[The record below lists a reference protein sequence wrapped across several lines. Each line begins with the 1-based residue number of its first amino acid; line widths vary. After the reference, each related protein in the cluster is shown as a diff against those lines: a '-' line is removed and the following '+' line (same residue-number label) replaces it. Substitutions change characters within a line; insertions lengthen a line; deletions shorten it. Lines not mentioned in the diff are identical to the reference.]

1 MKKEILLLLTRVLLL
16 AIGGWIL
23 FTWIFCVTSV
33 RGNEMFPALKDG
45 DLVFALRLQ
54 RDYVK
59 NDVVVYEQNEDIHIG
74 RIVARAGDT
83 VEMDDSGTMLVNGTG
98 QYGEIIYPTYAKA
111 GLEYPYQVPKGTVF
125 ILGDYRTQTEDSRDY
140 GAIAL
145 EDVKGKV
152 FTILRRRGL

>member
-16 AIGGWIL
+16 VIGGWIL

-45 DLVFALRLQ
+45 DLAFALRFQ

-59 NDVVVYEQNEDIHIG
+59 NDVVVYEQNGETYIG
-74 RIVARAGDT
+74 RIAAREGDT

-98 QYGEIIYPTYAKA
+98 QQGEIIYPTYAKE
-111 GLEYPYQVPKGTVF
+111 GLDYPYQVPKGTVF
-125 ILGDYRTQTEDSRDY
+125 ILEDYRTQAEDSRDF